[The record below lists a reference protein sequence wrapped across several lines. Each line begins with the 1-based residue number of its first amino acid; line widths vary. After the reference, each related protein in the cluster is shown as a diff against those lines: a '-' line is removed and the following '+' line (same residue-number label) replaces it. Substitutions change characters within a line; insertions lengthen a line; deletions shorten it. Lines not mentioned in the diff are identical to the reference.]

1 MSDYQYLEFR
11 AVDHCLGEADREQ
24 LRALSPSARIS
35 ASSFADDYQW
45 QDFKGN
51 PRSLMARWFDLHL
64 HVSSWGTRRLM
75 VRLPRRLV
83 DRTRLDRFLHG
94 VQIVD
99 VWTSRE
105 SLVVD
110 VHDDGEEG
118 SVRDL
123 ENCPAILPALAP
135 LRADLAAGDWRA
147 FYLLWLVA
155 AERGWL
161 RDEVIEP
168 LPGIG
173 PLNGPLETMAELF
186 DIDVDFVRAASEKP
200 GVPAEKAVTEAGR
213 RLVSAIPEKEKA
225 ALLSRLL
232 DDEPLVAA
240 EVRNRLVAAVS
251 SVTGDS
257 LSRCRT
263 VAALRDRAA
272 TIRVERETVEAKRL
286 VSERCLRARATER
299 ERSRRLDVVR
309 RRGVLAWREVERE
322 INRRN
327 AAAYDRAVDLLLD
340 LKTVAE
346 QDGEADVFMERLG
359 GLRERHVGK
368 KLFVERLWE
377 LNVT

>member
-1 MSDYQYLEFR
+1 MSDDQYLEFR

-24 LRALSPSARIS
+24 LRALSPSARIT

-64 HVSSWGTRRLM
+64 HVCSWGTRRLM

-123 ENCPAILPALAP
+123 ENCPAILPALVP

-147 FYLLWLVA
+147 FYLLWLAA

-173 PLNGPLETMAELF
+173 PLSGPLETMAELF
-186 DIDVDFVRAASEKP
+186 DIDADFVQAASERP
-200 GVPAEKAVTEAGR
+200 GGTSGRAVTDAWR
-213 RLVSAIPEKEKA
+213 RVVSAMPEEEKA
-225 ALLSRLL
+225 ALLCRLL
-232 DDEPLVAA
+232 DDEPHVAA
-240 EVRNRLVAAVS
+240 EVRNRLVSVVS
-251 SVTGDS
+251 SVTSDS
-257 LSRCRT
+257 LNRCRT
-263 VAALRDRAA
+263 VAELRDRAA
-272 TIRVERETVEAKRL
+272 IIRVERKTAEAERL
-286 VSERCLRARATER
+286 VSERCLRARAKER
-299 ERSRRLDVVR
+299 ERKRRLDVVR

-322 INRRN
+322 INGRN

-346 QDGEADVFMERLG
+346 QDGKADLFMERLG